1 MERQSRMLA
10 DAEIPHVVLSGSPPE
25 RGSSLPFRTI
35 EGLDYALVQPD
46 GSSKFTLLERMLA
59 AATEALGQALPLNAG
74 DDAQAVRWVD
84 VGGPEHAT
92 LYADHKEWV
101 DRAEA
106 P

>member
-1 MERQSRMLA
+1 MHLHCA
-10 DAEIPHVVLSGSPPE
+10 
-25 RGSSLPFRTI
+25 
-35 EGLDYALVQPD
+35 
-46 GSSKFTLLERMLA
+46 
-59 AATEALGQALPLNAG
+59 EALGQALPLNAG